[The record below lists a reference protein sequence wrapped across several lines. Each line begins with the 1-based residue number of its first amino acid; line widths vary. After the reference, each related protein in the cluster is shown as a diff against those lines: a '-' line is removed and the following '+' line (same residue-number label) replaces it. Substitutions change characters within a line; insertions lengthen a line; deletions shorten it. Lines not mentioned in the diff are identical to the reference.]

1 MDSKNLNKFKVELL
15 AEKRQ
20 IEDYLKEKATPDQQH
35 TPDPTDTMDE
45 KAQEVTSFE
54 EDRAVLQS
62 MKSRLDQINETLN
75 QIELGTYGTCLNC
88 KTVID
93 SKRLAA
99 FSTARLCASC
109 AGKSASFE

>member
-1 MDSKNLNKFKVELL
+1 MDKNTLKKIKEEFLD
-15 AEKRQ
+15 EKKL
-20 IEDYLKEKATPDQQH
+20 IEDYLSDRAEADPKEAI
-35 TPDPTDTMDE
+35 DPTDTMDE

-109 AGKSASFE
+109 AGKSASFA